1 MKLGCGPNGETFVA
15 AYDPGDMVMLLA
27 NEPGSLG
34 QGKIGDWGKVKSV
47 NAAGL
52 LTIVVAGYSV
62 PKGAPL
68 AILSDIP
75 ARRVKPCTAQGGV
88 LILPHQINPHS
99 LWKSRR
105 TGQGEG
111 RP

>member
-1 MKLGCGPNGETFVA
+1 MGADRSA
-15 AYDPGDMVMLLA
+15 AWA
-27 NEPGSLG
+27 RARSATRASN
-34 QGKIGDWGKVKSV
+34 WKSV